1 MNLLSRIAID
11 PAVCHSKPC
20 IQGMRWPA
28 EVVLDILG
36 AGMTFDEI
44 LEDHPELEQGN
55 IQACLQHA
63 SRAIAGKA
71 FPLVV

>member
-1 MNLLSRIAID
+1 
-11 PAVCHSKPC
+11 
-20 IQGMRWPA
+20 MRWPA